1 VNIDKTKWQN
11 YSLAYPDFNKS
22 GRVDVIIGADL
33 YTQILKKGMAKINGL
48 FGHNTDFGWII
59 SGCTKS
65 KGNHS
70 IVATTIEV
78 QDLERFWELENE
90 DKNDIETEI
99 CENNFNKTTTISNV
113 RIPFKD
119 YTSLGESKPQAM
131 TRLLKMENKFQRNEK
146 LRDAYKT
153 FMK

>member
-90 DKNDIETEI
+90 DKNDIETEV
-99 CENNFNKTTTISNV
+99 CENNFNKTTTISNGRYIV
-113 RIPFKD
+113 QIPFKD
-119 YTSLGESKPQAM
+119 DTSLGESKPQAM
-131 TRLLKMENKFQRNEK
+131 ARLLNMEKQF
-146 LRDAYKT
+146 
-153 FMK
+153 

>member
-1 VNIDKTKWQN
+1 
-11 YSLAYPDFNKS
+11 
-22 GRVDVIIGADL
+22 
-33 YTQILKKGMAKINGL
+33 
-48 FGHNTDFGWII
+48 
-59 SGCTKS
+59 
-65 KGNHS
+65 
-70 IVATTIEV
+70 V
-78 QDLERFWELENE
+78 QGLERFWELENE